1 MTFSNDGDDDYNV
14 NDDDDDDD
22 GFGNDDTTYTKYTIL
37 QYAIYY
43 NFTIYNIYIIYV
55 SWARDCMRKVS
66 FKKVSTQS

>member
-22 GFGNDDTTYTKYTIL
+22 GFGNDDTTYTTYTIL

-43 NFTIYNIYIIYV
+43 MINTIYNIVYV
-55 SWARDCMRKVS
+55 SWARDCMRKVT
-66 FKKVSTQS
+66 FTEVSTQS